1 MVLIAR
7 RRASLAITVLLTT
20 VAPVRAA
27 AQIRGN
33 GPPLG
38 ESSGPRPLL
47 FGFALECVRC
57 ESTSQC
63 GFPGRGPAATWHYN
77 EYPSIADVAPG
88 APADRAGIRRGDVLM
103 DVDGI
108 SLLTDEGAQRFSALR
123 AGDTVRLTLSRAK
136 KTFDVTLPLFRGR
149 GGMAGG
155 IFPRGRGVAST
166 PLEKR
171 PNYTGLAGKTAIE
184 VWSAAPVVVST
195 DSSGATI
202 LRIGETTV
210 RLQPKSAKP
219 AGKEK
224 P

>member
-7 RRASLAITVLLTT
+7 RVSLTLTVLFTA

-33 GPPLG
+33 GPSIG

-57 ESTSQC
+57 ESISPR
-63 GFPGRGPAATWHYN
+63 GFPGRGPAATWHYT
-77 EYPSIADVAPG
+77 EYPRIAGVAPSG
-88 APADRAGIRRGDVLM
+88 PADRAGIRRGDVLM

-108 SLLTDEGAQRFSALR
+108 SLLTDEGAQRFSLLR
-123 AGDTVRLTLSRAK
+123 AGDTVRLTLSRAT

-155 IFPRGRGVAST
+155 VFPRGRVMPSA

-171 PNYTGLAGKTAIE
+171 PDYTGLAGKTEIE
-184 VWSAAPVVVST
+184 VWSASPVVVST

-210 RLQPKSAKP
+210 RLRPKPAKP
-219 AGKEK
+219 FDK

>member
-7 RRASLAITVLLTT
+7 HVSLRLTLLFMA
-20 VAPVRAA
+20 VAPIRVA

-33 GPPLG
+33 GPALG

-57 ESTSQC
+57 ESTSRR
-63 GFPGRGPAATWHYN
+63 GVPGRGPLATWHYN
-77 EYPSIADVAPG
+77 EYPRIADVVPG
-88 APADRAGIRRGDVLM
+88 GPADRAGIRRGDVLM
-103 DVDGI
+103 DIDGV
-108 SLLTDEGAQRFSALR
+108 SLLTDDGAQRFSALR
-123 AGDTVRLTLSRAK
+123 AGDTVHLTLSRAT
-136 KTFDVTLPLFRGR
+136 KTLDLTLPLVRGR

-155 IFPRGRGVAST
+155 VFPRGLVIPPA

-171 PNYTGLAGKTAIE
+171 PDYTGLAGKTEIE
-184 VWSAAPVVVST
+184 VWSASPVVVST

-202 LRIGETTV
+202 LRIGETMV
-210 RLQPKSAKP
+210 RLRPKPGKP
-219 AGKEK
+219 FGK

>member
-7 RRASLAITVLLTT
+7 RAALALTVLLTT
-20 VAPVRAA
+20 LAPVRAA
-27 AQIRGN
+27 AQVRGN

-38 ESSGPRPLL
+38 ASSGPRPLL

-57 ESTSQC
+57 ESISPR

-77 EYPSIADVAPG
+77 EYPRIADVAPG
-88 APADRAGIRRGDVLM
+88 GPADRVGIRRGDVLM
-103 DVDGI
+103 DVDGF
-108 SLLTDEGAQRFSALR
+108 SLLTDEGTQQFSALR
-123 AGDTVRLTLSRAK
+123 AGDTVRLTLTRAT

-155 IFPRGRGVAST
+155 VFPRGRVMSST

-171 PNYTGLAGKTAIE
+171 PDYTGLAGKTEIE

-210 RLQPKSAKP
+210 RLRPKPMKP
-219 AGKEK
+219 FGK

>member
-7 RRASLAITVLLTT
+7 RASLTLVVLFAT
-20 VAPVRAA
+20 VAPVRAV

-33 GPPLG
+33 GPQLA
-38 ESSGPRPLL
+38 ESSGPRALL

-57 ESTSQC
+57 ESTSPR
-63 GFPGRGPAATWHYN
+63 GFPGRGPLATWHYN
-77 EYPSIADVAPG
+77 EYPRIAGIAPG
-88 APADRAGIRRGDVLM
+88 GPADRAGIRRDDVLM
-103 DVDGI
+103 DVDGM

-123 AGDTVRLTLSRAK
+123 AGDTVRLRLSRAT

-155 IFPRGRGVAST
+155 VFPRNFVPPAAPFER
-166 PLEKR
+166 R
-171 PNYTGLAGKTAIE
+171 PDYTGFAGKTEIE
-184 VWSAAPVVVST
+184 VWSASPVVVST

-210 RLQPKSAKP
+210 RLRPKP
-219 AGKEK
+219 EK
-224 P
+224 PFGKP

>member
-7 RRASLAITVLLTT
+7 RAALVLVVLLTT
-20 VAPVRAA
+20 VAPIRAA

-57 ESTSQC
+57 ESRSPR

-77 EYPSIADVAPG
+77 EYPRIVDVAPG
-88 APADRAGIRRGDVLM
+88 GPADRVGIRRGDVLM

-123 AGDTVRLTLSRAK
+123 AGDTVRLKLSRAA
-136 KTFDVTLPLFRGR
+136 KTLDVTLPLVRGR
-149 GGMAGG
+149 GGMAGKV
-155 IFPRGRGVAST
+155 FSRGLVVPSA

-171 PNYTGLAGKTAIE
+171 PDYTGLAGKTEIE
-184 VWSAAPVVVST
+184 VWSASPIVVST

-210 RLQPKSAKP
+210 RLRPKPAKP
-219 AGKEK
+219 FGK